1 MRITSFLAMKDT
13 RSRRLWP
20 AGGGEGRDG
29 TLADMGERRMESSD
43 PDQAYFWTDEWQEG
57 ERLAD
62 RDRLNGD
69 CYKPTDIDDLIAW
82 LNDNEADE
90 SP

>member
-1 MRITSFLAMKDT
+1 
-13 RSRRLWP
+13 
-20 AGGGEGRDG
+20 
-29 TLADMGERRMESSD
+29 MGERREELGD

-57 ERLAD
+57 ERRAD

-69 CYKPTDIDDLIAW
+69 YYKPTDIDDLIAW
-82 LNDNEADE
+82 LNDNETGE